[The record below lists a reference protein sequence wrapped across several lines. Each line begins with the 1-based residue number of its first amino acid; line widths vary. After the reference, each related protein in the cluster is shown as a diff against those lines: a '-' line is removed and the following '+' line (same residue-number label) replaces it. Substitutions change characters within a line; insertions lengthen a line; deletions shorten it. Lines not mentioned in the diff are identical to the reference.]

1 MKRDKLYFSFLI
13 DCEATQP
20 AVNDKKLGERSSRE
34 FAATLE
40 RFGLKG
46 TFHVI
51 PTDIEASPKLYKDLR
66 AAGHEIGLHLHPA
79 ADGYAEFFGI
89 YGPDDQRKILG
100 EAKDRFI
107 SSVGFEPGS
116 LCIGYGS
123 VNDHSYGV
131 FHDLGFRHGTT
142 CIPTRILPECASV
155 HAGKPLDIHYAHRW
169 NRVLVGDLD
178 YVEVPCTL
186 DPDSRMWGG
195 KHPLDLRVELVD
207 SKNHWYTIKKAV
219 DRQLAA
225 KTPVMQVRGAT
236 HNIFEFGDKK
246 DFRRQTLEGIIRGVQ
261 SVADAAGL
269 ELVGVTTEEVAK
281 VYRQAVPLGS
291 TATMLALD
299 RRGYLASGTG
309 PRPASAQKSK
319 PAGKRKAR
327 A

>member
-1 MKRDKLYFSFLI
+1 MKPDKLYFSFLI

-20 AVNDKKLGERSSRE
+20 AVNDKKLGERSSRS
-34 FAATLE
+34 FGAVLE
-40 RFGLKG
+40 KHGLRG

-51 PTDIEASPKLYKDLR
+51 PTDIEASPKVYRELH

-79 ADGYAEFFGI
+79 ADGYAEFFGV
-89 YGPDDQRKILG
+89 YGPEEQRKILA

-107 SSVGFEPGS
+107 SSLGFEPGS

-123 VNDHSYGV
+123 VNDFSYGV

-142 CIPTRILPECASV
+142 CIPTRVLPECASV
-155 HAGKPLDIHYAHRW
+155 HAGKPLDLHYAHRW

-207 SKNHWYTIKKAV
+207 AKNHWYTIKKSV
-219 DRQLAA
+219 DRQVAA
-225 KTPVMQVRGAT
+225 KTPVKQIRGAT
-236 HNIFEFGDKK
+236 HNTFEFGAKG
-246 DFRRQTLEGIIRGVQ
+246 DFRRETLEGIIRATQ
-261 SVADAAGL
+261 SIAEHAGL
-269 ELVGVTTEEVAK
+269 AIEGVTTRELAAI
-281 VYRQAVPLGS
+281 YRKAVPLGS
-291 TATMLALD
+291 TVSHLALD
-299 RRGYLASGTG
+299 RRGYLSG
-309 PRPASAQKSK
+309 PAAGKK
-319 PAGKRKAR
+319 PAGGLPSSGKRKAR